1 MNILIFRN
9 ISCGNLNRKA
19 VSMLI
24 QTMEN
29 NEEILQ
35 ALHGKSGAEDTAGEN
50 KNPSRIF
57 QIKVCDIRVAFV
69 IEFENMTN
77 ADKVL
82 TQELEDMLSYIAKTG
97 RVL

>member
-1 MNILIFRN
+1 
-9 ISCGNLNRKA
+9 
-19 VSMLI
+19 MLI

-35 ALHGKSGAEDTAGEN
+35 ALHGKSDTQDTVCKN
-50 KNPSRIF
+50 KNPGRIF
-57 QIKVCDIRVAFV
+57 QTKVCDIRVAFV
-69 IEFENMTN
+69 TEFENMTN